1 MNPDIKTTI
10 HIFDHTIKPILLY
23 GAEIWGYFNPFA
35 KKKNHIPGCAVDK
48 IYSNTLCD
56 KLHFKFCK
64 SILGVHKSAT
74 NFAVLSELGRF
85 PLHFDII
92 RSMLSYWY
100 RLENHSQSFP
110 LLYDASWE
118 SKQLFEQKIPSWY
131 GSIQFLTNSTDGTK
145 KLL

>member
-1 MNPDIKTTI
+1 M
-10 HIFDHTIKPILLY
+10 Y

-35 KKKNHIPGCAVDK
+35 KKYGNETDK

-64 SILGVHKSAT
+64 SILAVHKSAT

-92 RSMLSYWY
+92 RSVK
-100 RLENHSQSFP
+100 
-110 LLYDASWE
+110 LLVQTWE
-118 SKQLFEQKIPSWY
+118 S
-131 GSIQFLTNSTDGTK
+131 
-145 KLL
+145 